1 MSSLFIITSVK
12 WSLYLFWNVI
22 SSRHTVPV
30 CVCVFLGVFFILF
43 LMSSRVDWLITDPP
57 WSGLSNGL
65 RWGVME
71 EELLSWRGVTVR
83 WSPAKR
89 LNEGSIALNTAA
101 FRTLTSH
108 QCRENT
114 SPPPPQPPE
123 LSLCVWF
130 ILSSFSCCFTKVR
143 SWNIEDAGGYCV
155 EKKNVFLS
163 GGRLWQWAFRQ
174 APADTHTHTEVK
186 REGERESSVC
196 PLCRADL
203 LQL

>member
-114 SPPPPQPPE
+114 SPPPPTPRA
-123 LSLCVWF
+123 LSVCLIYFIFFQLLFHKGTLMKYWRCRWVLCREEECLFEWRKALTV
-130 ILSSFSCCFTKVR
+130 SVPSGSC
-143 SWNIEDAGGYCV
+143 WH
-155 EKKNVFLS
+155 
-163 GGRLWQWAFRQ
+163 
-174 APADTHTHTEVK
+174 THTHRSKE
-186 REGERESSVC
+186 RGRERELGVST
-196 PLCRADL
+196 L
-203 LQL
+203 